1 MNRKIILSFMTIC
14 LLLTAFSASVSVVNG
29 QTKKQIKQAKKL
41 ADEANRSFQKKD
53 YQTAISKYAE
63 AITLVPNF
71 PDTHY
76 WKGYAHYYLNE
87 YDQAIVELDT
97 ALERGYKPLDIYK
110 LRWFLNYQKKN
121 YDAALKDV
129 EQGLQ
134 LDPSNLTFNLAV
146 GELNFAKGSYQQ
158 ALTAYEK
165 AVEIDPNNADTHYS
179 IAASYAALGDT
190 SKQLQSAL
198 EAVRRNTKH
207 LGEAYFLIGDG
218 YQKTR
223 KFNEAAD
230 AYLKA
235 MSAKPDIYATYHNLS
250 DIYRN
255 QNRFEEA
262 IVVTNKGL
270 KIFPND
276 GNLYIDL
283 GWYKSLAN
291 HNFEAIIASK
301 KAVELAPNQYAGYTN
316 LCRAYYETKQYELAL
331 TSCNTAL
338 KLNPDDGEA
347 NVYLGFTYLSLN
359 KVETANKFFTKAVD
373 GLGEFTKNNPDYSDG
388 FYLLGNAYYY
398 VGQPQKAIE
407 AYNKC
412 LELSPRFSKAR
423 YNLGLTYFVTKN
435 MSAAKEQYE
444 ELLKID
450 KDLAAKLKQTI
461 DKK

>member
-1 MNRKIILSFMTIC
+1 MSRKIILSFITFC
-14 LLLTAFSASVSVVNG
+14 LLLTAFSASESEVNG

-53 YQTAISKYAE
+53 YQAAINKYAE
-63 AITLVPNF
+63 SITLVPNS

-87 YDQAIVELDT
+87 YDPAIAELDI

-121 YDAALKDV
+121 FDAALKDV

-165 AVEIDPNNADTHYS
+165 AAEIDPNNADTHYS

-190 SKQLQSAL
+190 PRQLQSAL
-198 EAVRRNTKH
+198 EAVKRNTKY
-207 LGEAYFLIGDG
+207 LGEAYFLVGDG

-230 AYLKA
+230 AYQRA
-235 MSAKPDIYATYHNLS
+235 MSAKPDIYATYRNLS
-250 DIYRN
+250 DIYRH
-255 QNRFEEA
+255 QNRIEEA
-262 IVVTNKGL
+262 ITVTKKGL
-270 KIFPND
+270 NIFPND
-276 GNLYIDL
+276 ANLYVDL
-283 GWYKSLAN
+283 GWYNSLAN

-301 KAVELAPNQYAGYTN
+301 KAVELAPDKYAGHTN
-316 LCRAYYETKQYELAL
+316 LCRAYYETKQYDLAL

-359 KVETANKFFTKAVD
+359 KDETANKFFAKAVN
-373 GLGEFTKNNPDYSDG
+373 GLREFTKNNPDYSDG

-398 VGQPQKAIE
+398 VGLPNKAIE

-412 LELSPRFSKAR
+412 LELSPRFAKAR
-423 YNLGLTYFVTKN
+423 YNLGLTYFVSKN
-435 MSAAKEQYE
+435 MPAANEQYE
-444 ELLKID
+444 ELLKLN
-450 KDLAAKLKQTI
+450 KDLAAKLKQTL